1 MPYEILEILLFS
13 LNVFCGKLKEKSEV
27 LDMKIAVVTMMV
39 KPKKCEENFAYMK
52 QRIEEAKQAQ
62 ADMIVFGQNAIS
74 GYLLSDEWM
83 DDAWCRYVDSFNE
96 QLIALSE
103 DIAIVWGNIRYR
115 NKRRFNAAFFA
126 YQGNTHMRV
135 KKNLHTEYCDDAM
148 YFEESDI
155 NSAIEFKDMVFALN
169 FGKELQLADININID
184 AHPYDMDEASAYHGN
199 IVYTNVCGAQNSG
212 KQVKVMEGGSY
223 VYRNHKLLYQSEY
236 FIDTMHIVDIDHDE
250 DTLKQKHILDA
261 LLMGIKTFDASV
273 FPSTM
278 PWIVGLSG
286 GLDSSVTAA
295 LLTMALG
302 NKRIYGYN
310 MPTGY
315 NSTKTID
322 NAEKEANALG
332 IAYHKGSIQK
342 MVDDMKEQFMES
354 FGFDVNGMPSLVQ
367 ENLQARIRGF
377 VLNGLSSMLGGVVV
391 NNANMVEAA
400 LGYCTLYGDSIGALS
415 LIGDLD
421 KVTLFEIAHEINQR
435 MGKEIVPENLLP
447 EFKNG
452 EMIWEMMPSA
462 ELKDAQKDPM
472 KWFYHDALLNKIRLG
487 ATKASLL
494 LAYRKGSLKEEL
506 QEWMSYYQI
515 DNEEAFLQD
524 LDWLLSTMKRNAFK
538 RLQLPPCI
546 TLHEKTITG
555 RISTQGVT
563 GHNDEAMLKKIMKIS

>member
-1 MPYEILEILLFS
+1 
-13 LNVFCGKLKEKSEV
+13 
-27 LDMKIAVVTMMV
+27 MKIAIVTMMV
-39 KPKKCEENFAYMK
+39 KPKKCEENFVYMK
-52 QRIEEAKQAQ
+52 QRIEEAKKAQ

-74 GYLLSDEWM
+74 GYLLSEDWM

-96 QLIALSE
+96 RLIAMSD

-135 KKNLHTEYCDDAM
+135 KKNETTEYVDDAM

-169 FGKELQLADININID
+169 FGKELQLADMNINLD
-184 AHPYDMDEASAYHGN
+184 AHPYDMDEESTYHGN
-199 IVYTNVCGAQNSG
+199 IIYANVCGAQNSG

-223 VYRNHKLLYQSEY
+223 IYRNHELVYQAAY
-236 FIDTMHIVDIDHDE
+236 FTDTMDIVDIHDTK
-250 DTLKQKHILDA
+250 DTPKEKHILDA
-261 LLMGIKTFDASV
+261 LLMGIKSFDASV
-273 FPSTM
+273 FPSSM
-278 PWIVGLSG
+278 PWVVGLSG

-322 NAEKEANALG
+322 NAEKEANALK

-342 MVDDMKEQFMES
+342 MVDDMKDQFMES

-377 VLNGLSSMLGGVVV
+377 VLNGISSMLGGVVV
-391 NNANMVEAA
+391 NNANMVEAS

-421 KVTLFEIAHEINQR
+421 KVTLFEIAHEINAR
-435 MGKEIVPENLLP
+435 MGKEVVPENLLP
-447 EFKNG
+447 KFKDG
-452 EMIWEMMPSA
+452 KMIWDMMPSA

-494 LAYRKGSLKEEL
+494 LEYRKKTLQNEL
-506 QEWMSYYQI
+506 GEWMQYYHI
-515 DNEEAFLQD
+515 DTEETFLQD

-546 TLHEKTITG
+546 TLHAKTITG
-555 RISTQGVT
+555 RISTQG
-563 GHNDEAMLKKIMKIS
+563 GYGKDDEGMLKKIMKIS

>member
-1 MPYEILEILLFS
+1 
-13 LNVFCGKLKEKSEV
+13 
-27 LDMKIAVVTMMV
+27 MKIAVVTMMV

-52 QRIEEAKQAQ
+52 QRIKEAKKAQ

-74 GYLLSDEWM
+74 GYLLSEDWM

-135 KKNLHTEYCDDAM
+135 KKNESNEYIQDAM

-169 FGKELQLADININID
+169 FGKELQLADMNINLD
-184 AHPYDMDEASAYHGN
+184 AHPFDLDEETTYHGN
-199 IVYTNVCGAQNSG
+199 VIYTNVCGAQNSG

-223 VYRNHKLLYQSEY
+223 IYRNHELLYQAAY
-236 FIDTMHIVDIDHDE
+236 FSDTMQIVDIEHDV
-250 DTLKQKHILDA
+250 DTPKEKHILDA
-261 LLMGIKTFDASV
+261 LLMGITCFDAST

-295 LLTMALG
+295 LLTLALG

-354 FGFDVNGMPSLVQ
+354 FAFDVNTMPSLVQ

-377 VLNGLSSMLGGVVV
+377 VLNGISSMLGGVVV
-391 NNANMVEAA
+391 NNANMVEAS

-421 KVTLFEIAHEINQR
+421 KVTLFEVAHEINDR
-435 MGKEIVPENLLP
+435 LGKEVIPENLLP
-447 EFKNG
+447 QFQDG
-452 EMIWEMMPSA
+452 EMIWDMMPSA

-494 LAYRKGSLKEEL
+494 LEYRKGILEKEL
-506 QEWMSYYQI
+506 GEWMKYYQI
-515 DNEEAFLQD
+515 HTEEAFLED

-555 RISTQGVT
+555 RISSQG
-563 GHNDEAMLKKIMKIS
+563 GYGKEDEEMLKKIMKIS